1 VSDGGKGG
9 VTLDQA
15 RPTYNIGSPHFN
27 YRKPFSPIIT
37 PLTFILGQDSKDGL
51 EIGAGEHYCLNR
63 TSLITILPFYYNP
76 P

>member
-1 VSDGGKGG
+1 MSDGKKGG

-15 RPTYNIGSPHFN
+15 RPTYRESTLQLSKIIQSNN
-27 YRKPFSPIIT
+27 YVLDVYTGPSFE
-37 PLTFILGQDSKDGL
+37 DGL